1 MSVLQF
7 DPRPHLVT
15 WMQSESRKDL
25 IERVKPLIPKPESIK
40 VLTGL
45 EPWFQ
50 LPGQPILT
58 APKRYKQA
66 NLA

>member
-1 MSVLQF
+1 
-7 DPRPHLVT
+7 
-15 WMQSESRKDL
+15 MQSESRKDL